1 MGGAL
6 QSGNELGLA
15 NDLGCPGKR
24 VLEITHFK
32 PNVWETIVAIKT
44 RKTEKEKLVWG
55 GEKDKLTF

>member
-1 MGGAL
+1 M
-6 QSGNELGLA
+6 GLA

-44 RKTEKEKLVWG
+44 RKTEKEKLVGG
-55 GEKDKLTF
+55 GENDKLTF